1 MRIKLIM
8 LAAMFAGSLT
18 AYAQSGKNF
27 VDNEHINAELL
38 SGFEWSVRGASDAQG
53 HSLADF
59 SKNPNVQLQFKDGL
73 LAVSG
78 GCNNFSTSY
87 QLDSQN
93 SNISLGRVAGTM
105 MSCAPEL
112 MAQDKAIE
120 KVVNNTKLHIELT
133 EKDDGELNLMMKN
146 KQGDHL
152 LLVAPASYYTR
163 ARNSYGPPRIV
174 FWEIRNAKPC
184 KPVQGEEF
192 CPVIREIT
200 YDDQGN
206 KIKKDK
212 WSPLWVRIMGWKFN
226 PRERQVLRLKIYEQ
240 KSSGFCGTVLPAVT
254 LDKIIEREIVE

>member
-27 VDNEHINAELL
+27 VDNEHINVELL

-93 SNISLGRVAGTM
+93 SNISLGRVASTKM
-105 MSCAPEL
+105 ACVPEL
-112 MAQDKAIE
+112 MAQDQAIK
-120 KVVNNTKLHIELT
+120 KVIDNNKLDLGLITKEN
-133 EKDDGELNLMMKN
+133 GELYLKMENQ
-146 KQGDHL
+146 QGDHL
-152 LLVAPASYYTR
+152 LVVAGSFFGLHKYNQPDTVFLEISNETSPCNSIQGKESCPLVR
-163 ARNSYGPPRIV
+163 
-174 FWEIRNAKPC
+174 K
-184 KPVQGEEF
+184 
-192 CPVIREIT
+192 IT

-206 KIKKDK
+206 KIKKGQ
-212 WSPLWVRIMGWKFN
+212 WHTLWRDDIEGWEFN
-226 PRERQVLRLKIYEQ
+226 PRERQVLRLKIYRPGPTSWRTF
-240 KSSGFCGTVLPAVT
+240 SSIK
-254 LDKIIEREIVE
+254 LDQVIEREIVK

>member
-53 HSLADF
+53 HSLTDF

-93 SNISLGRVAGTM
+93 SNISLGRIASTKMACV
-105 MSCAPEL
+105 PEL
-112 MAQDKAIE
+112 MAQDEAIK
-120 KVVNNTKLHIELT
+120 KVIDNNKLDLGLITKEN
-133 EKDDGELNLMMKN
+133 GELYLKMENQ
-146 KQGDHL
+146 QGDHL
-152 LLVAPASYYTR
+152 LVVAGSFFGLHKYNQPDTVFLEISNETSPCNSIQGKESCPLVR
-163 ARNSYGPPRIV
+163 
-174 FWEIRNAKPC
+174 K
-184 KPVQGEEF
+184 
-192 CPVIREIT
+192 IT

-206 KIKKDK
+206 KIKKGQ
-212 WSPLWVRIMGWKFN
+212 WHTLWRDDIDGWEFN
-226 PRERQVLRLKIYEQ
+226 PRERQVLRLKIYRPGPTSWRTF
-240 KSSGFCGTVLPAVT
+240 SSIK
-254 LDKIIEREIVE
+254 LDQIIEREIVK

>member
-27 VDNEHINAELL
+27 VDTEHINAELL

-93 SNISLGRVAGTM
+93 SNISLGRVASTKM
-105 MSCAPEL
+105 ACVPEL
-112 MAQDKAIE
+112 MAQDEAIK
-120 KVVNNTKLHIELT
+120 KVIDNNKLDLGLITKEN
-133 EKDDGELNLMMKN
+133 GELYLKMENQ
-146 KQGDHL
+146 QGDHL
-152 LLVAPASYYTR
+152 LVVAGSFFGLHKYSQPDTVFLEISNETSPCNSIQGKESCPLVR
-163 ARNSYGPPRIV
+163 
-174 FWEIRNAKPC
+174 K
-184 KPVQGEEF
+184 
-192 CPVIREIT
+192 IT

-206 KIKKDK
+206 KIKKGE
-212 WSPLWVRIMGWKFN
+212 WHTLWRDDIEGWEFN
-226 PRERQVLRLKIYEQ
+226 PRERQVLRLKIYRPGPTSWRTF
-240 KSSGFCGTVLPAVT
+240 SSIK
-254 LDKIIEREIVE
+254 LDQVIECEIVK

>member
-53 HSLADF
+53 HSLTDF

-93 SNISLGRVAGTM
+93 SNISLGRVASTKM
-105 MSCAPEL
+105 ACVPEL
-112 MAQDKAIE
+112 MAQDEAIK
-120 KVVNNTKLHIELT
+120 KVIDNNKLDLGLITKEN
-133 EKDDGELNLMMKN
+133 GELYLKMENQ
-146 KQGDHL
+146 QGDHL
-152 LLVAPASYYTR
+152 LVVAGSFFGLHKYNQPDTVFLEISNETSPCNSIQGKKSCPLVR
-163 ARNSYGPPRIV
+163 
-174 FWEIRNAKPC
+174 K
-184 KPVQGEEF
+184 
-192 CPVIREIT
+192 IT

-206 KIKKDK
+206 KIKKGE
-212 WSPLWVRIMGWKFN
+212 WHTLWRDDIEGWEFN
-226 PRERQVLRLKIYEQ
+226 PRERQVLRLKIYRPGPTSWRTF
-240 KSSGFCGTVLPAVT
+240 SSIK
-254 LDKIIEREIVE
+254 LDQIIEREIVK

>member
-1 MRIKLIM
+1 MRFKLIM

-93 SNISLGRVAGTM
+93 SNISLGRVASTKM
-105 MSCAPEL
+105 ACVPEL
-112 MAQDKAIE
+112 MAQDEAIK
-120 KVVNNTKLHIELT
+120 KVIDNNKLDLGLITKEN
-133 EKDDGELNLMMKN
+133 GELYLKMENQ
-146 KQGDHL
+146 QGDHL
-152 LLVAPASYYTR
+152 LVVAGSFFGLHKYNQPDTVFLEISNESSPCNSIQGKESCPLVR
-163 ARNSYGPPRIV
+163 
-174 FWEIRNAKPC
+174 K
-184 KPVQGEEF
+184 
-192 CPVIREIT
+192 IT

-206 KIKKDK
+206 KIKKGE
-212 WSPLWVRIMGWKFN
+212 WHTLWRDDIEGWEFN
-226 PRERQVLRLKIYEQ
+226 PRERQVLRLKIYRPGPTSWRTF
-240 KSSGFCGTVLPAVT
+240 SSIK
-254 LDKIIEREIVE
+254 LDQVIEREIVK